1 MSITLFSVT
10 LAGAIGAINAID
22 NLTTSY
28 VSEGEQREANHAD
41 FSNAYDRISQNQ
53 DPLPPLAEQAD
64 FGLAFVNVPG
74 ASNDCPITAVGSPT
88 SADITFAATSACPK
102 QDAVAGY
109 QQPDLAP
116 GPEILHVDQG
126 HRQDL
131 RGFVPDPG

>member
-41 FSNAYDRISQNQ
+41 FSNAYDRISQNL

-88 SADITFAATSACPK
+88 SADITFAVTSACP
-102 QDAVAGY
+102 ARRSCR
-109 QQPDLAP
+109 PST
-116 GPEILHVDQG
+116 I
-126 HRQDL
+126 
-131 RGFVPDPG
+131 